1 MGVFIAALP
10 GLNAFKPNKSADSRI
25 YELLFKAE
33 QEGVKVKALGLFY
46 NPRDSQIWLFSPD
59 LKVVLNTP

>member
-10 GLNAFKPNKSADSRI
+10 GVNAFKPNKSADSRI
-25 YELLFKAE
+25 YELLVKAE
-33 QEGVKVKALGLFY
+33 REEIKVKARGLFY

-59 LKVVLNTP
+59 LKVDLNTP